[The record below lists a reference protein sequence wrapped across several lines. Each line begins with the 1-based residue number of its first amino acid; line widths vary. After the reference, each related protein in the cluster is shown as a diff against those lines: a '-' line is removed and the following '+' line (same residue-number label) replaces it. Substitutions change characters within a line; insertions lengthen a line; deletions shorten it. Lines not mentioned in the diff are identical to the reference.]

1 MVKMEAK
8 SIYDMLG
15 DSEAVRRSKH
25 GGDVALSDGY
35 TEKDILNGIDYY
47 LQLQVREY
55 RESEGKERDITVERN
70 AAKIIMSL
78 MGYESEGGDP
88 MRDMD
93 EVEEALNYLI
103 SEDVISTAIAEQND
117 GLVDRLYEKAK
128 EKEEEERE
136 MGE

>member
-1 MVKMEAK
+1 MEAK

-55 RESEGKERDITVERN
+55 RERNGKERDITVERN

-93 EVEEALNYLI
+93 EVEDALNYLI
-103 SEDVISTAIAEQND
+103 SVDEVRTAIAERNND
-117 GLVDRLYEKAK
+117 MVTRLHERNR
-128 EKEEEERE
+128 EEEERDRE